1 MAWIVRILFVLAAPI
16 AAWFVARDATNF
28 DVVQMTVAIVL
39 FVGFVGALAFWPAR
53 WKR

>member
-1 MAWIVRILFVLAAPI
+1 VAWIVRILLLVATPI

-28 DVVQMTVAIVL
+28 SIVQMLVSIL
-39 FVGFVGALAFWPAR
+39 LLVGFVGALAFWPAR